1 MKTYIYIIIFSLF
14 FINNAL
20 YAQAAAS
27 GDLRSHIF
35 GIINGLPDAVGD
47 NTYIEP
53 TSNQLDTWGDIID
66 EIIIGNYADA
76 HTAAQTIDYQLV
88 EYDDSETNT
97 TFYLLEK
104 TNAGTNYWGTFIYD
118 PTPLRARLFIQAPHP
133 KKDFNTGKQGFHVF
147 LNTGAAAYLVA
158 GTSRCNSSS
167 YSSCD
172 GTTSVC
178 ADSSEAYRVSDQAH
192 SVTSIF
198 QRTTERFEAQIA
210 NMIYIQLHGFEKQA
224 NDPYVIMS
232 NGIDSDAP
240 PNGFQYLESLRT
252 NLEVQDT
259 SLSYVI
265 AHEDPNWDRLIG
277 STNTQG
283 RYINGNT
290 IDPCSTSASQNSGR
304 FLHLE
309 QEKTKLR
316 DNISGWDKM
325 ANALE
330 ATFLDLLPVELISFT
345 AELSGDKIILNWQ
358 TATEINNYGFEIERL
373 KLEARSKNLEERWEK
388 VGFIEG
394 SGNSN
399 SPKEYSFIDD
409 GTSEVLSIGLPSGKN
424 LGGLDGRLQYRLKQI
439 DFDGKFEYSEI
450 ITVETNRGVSL
461 PTKFELEQNYPNPF
475 NPSTRI
481 EYSVPSSEFVS
492 LKIYDILGNEVATLV
507 NEQKSAGNYEVKFNA
522 SSLTTGMYIYKI
534 NAGSFTKVRKM
545 MLVK

>member
-1 MKTYIYIIIFSLF
+1 VKKYIYILVISLF
-14 FINNAL
+14 FIETAL
-20 YAQAAAS
+20 YGQLSTS

-35 GIINGLPDAVGD
+35 SIINGMPDAVDGD
-47 NTYIEP
+47 TYVEP
-53 TSNQLDTWGDIID
+53 TSNQLDIWGNVID

-76 HTAAQTIDYQLV
+76 HIAAQTIDYQLV
-88 EYDDSETNT
+88 EYDDSETNS

-133 KKDFNTGKQGFHVF
+133 KKDFNTGKQGYHVF

-158 GTSRCNSSS
+158 GTSRCNSST

-192 SVTSIF
+192 SVNSIF
-198 QRTTERFEAQIA
+198 QRTTERFEALTA
-210 NMIYIQLHGFEKQA
+210 NMIYIQLHGFEKKTT
-224 NDPYVIMS
+224 DPYVIMS
-232 NGIDSDAP
+232 NGIDSDTP

-252 NLEVQDT
+252 NLELQDT

-290 IDPCSTSASQNSGR
+290 IDPCTTSANQNSGR

-316 DNISGWDKM
+316 SDSTGWNKM
-325 ANALE
+325 ANAL
-330 ATFLDLLPVELISFT
+330 ASTFLDLLPVELSSFT

-358 TATEINNYGFEIERL
+358 TETEVNNYGFEIERQ
-373 KLEARSKNLEERWEK
+373 KLEARSKKIEERWEK
-388 VGFIEG
+388 VGFVEG

-399 SPKEYSFIDD
+399 SQKEYSFIDD
-409 GTSEVLSIGLPSGKN
+409 KPSEGFKN
-424 LGGLDGRLQYRLKQI
+424 LGGLDGILQYRLKQI
-439 DFDGKFEYSEI
+439 DFDGKIEYSNI
-450 ITVETNRGVSL
+450 VEVEVNTL
-461 PTKFELEQNYPNPF
+461 PMNFALEQNYPNPF
-475 NPSTRI
+475 NPSTSI
-481 EYSVPSSEFVS
+481 EYSVPNSEYVS
-492 LKIYDILGNEVATLV
+492 LKVYDILGNEVATLV

-534 NAGSFTKVRKM
+534 QAGSFIKVRKM